1 MLIYFIL
8 QDDIIS
14 AQFNEK
20 NIHLLKG
27 QVVELNEKLRNYHV
41 CYSKFIVCE
50 ILLLTKYIFFFY
62 VQQNII
68 IEKDVLLQS
77 KIDKIESL
85 NKAATQK
92 DKLHLETVEALNR
105 RNVELYEVIS
115 EERLKFTQKIN
126 HLVEETDDLK
136 NEFVEN

>member
-1 MLIYFIL
+1 
-8 QDDIIS
+8 
-14 AQFNEK
+14 
-20 NIHLLKG
+20 
-27 QVVELNEKLRNYHV
+27 
-41 CYSKFIVCE
+41 
-50 ILLLTKYIFFFY
+50 
-62 VQQNII
+62 
-68 IEKDVLLQS
+68 LQS